1 MADSNID
8 TASMASIPEPV
19 EKRVRSEHF
28 GDFYCYVQGDPV
40 HQKHVVVTFHDIG
53 LNHTSW
59 VKFISTKA
67 MAPMV
72 GKVCFIHINAPG
84 QQDNAEDLPDTYRY
98 PKMQELAEEIPGI
111 LKELGVPENRE
122 VIGLGEGAG
131 SNVLLRLAMKFP
143 KRILALCLLECTTT
157 SAGFSEW
164 GSEKVASWQLKHG
177 HKMTANAEKY
187 ILWHHL
193 GRRTHSTEYVDIV
206 KQYHENLYKM
216 MNAHNLGLF
225 IDAFCNR
232 TNINNHLKDFSLPVF
247 LVTGSKSP
255 HVHEV
260 EKIYEML
267 PSKKNSQ
274 ILIAKDVGGD
284 IKEENSNSLAESLQL
299 FLQGVGIIGSVGIP
313 GLHQM
318 SVKPRSGSMTDYDK
332 ANPSNK

>member
-1 MADSNID
+1 
-8 TASMASIPEPV
+8 
-19 EKRVRSEHF
+19 
-28 GDFYCYVQGDPV
+28 
-40 HQKHVVVTFHDIG
+40 
-53 LNHTSW
+53 
-59 VKFISTKA
+59 

-84 QQDNAEDLPDTYRY
+84 QQDNADRLPDAYRY
-98 PKMQELAEEIPGI
+98 PKMQELADEIPGI

-122 VIGLGEGAG
+122 LIGLGEGAG
-131 SNVLLRLAMKFP
+131 ANVLLRLAMKYP

-157 SAGFSEW
+157 TAGFSEW

-193 GRRTHSTEYVDIV
+193 GRRTHSPEYVDIV

-225 IDAFCNR
+225 IDSFCNR
-232 TNINNHLKDFSLPVF
+232 TDINHHLKDFSLPLL
-247 LVTGSKSP
+247 LVTGKKSP
-255 HVHEV
+255 HAHEV
-260 EKIYEML
+260 EKIYESL
-267 PSKKNSQ
+267 PSKKNSSF
-274 ILIAKDVGGD
+274 LIPNDVGGD
-284 IKEENSNSLAESLQL
+284 IKEENPDRLAESLQL